1 MNGIEKL
8 IEIIRQE
15 GAKNNPPMIKLG
27 EMISENSC
35 RIGENEL
42 DAEDL
47 YFAEHMIEHEKLI
60 DIEEGGKLDA
70 TTDTSGNHS
79 HMLQTLTSE
88 GTKIRIH
95 TTLKK
100 GDLVA
105 VYRISDEK
113 YLILAKVVS
122 GDVSV

>member
-1 MNGIEKL
+1 MNGSERI
-8 IEIIRQE
+8 IEIIRLE

-27 EMISENSC
+27 EMTSETSC

-47 YFAEHMIEHEKLI
+47 YFAEHIVEHEKLM

-70 TTDTSGNHS
+70 RTDTSENHS

-88 GTKIRIH
+88 GTKVRIH

-105 VYRISDEK
+105 AYRLSEEK

>member
-27 EMISENSC
+27 EMISETSC

-60 DIEEGGKLDA
+60 DIEDGGKLDA

-79 HMLQTLTSE
+79 HMLKTLTSE